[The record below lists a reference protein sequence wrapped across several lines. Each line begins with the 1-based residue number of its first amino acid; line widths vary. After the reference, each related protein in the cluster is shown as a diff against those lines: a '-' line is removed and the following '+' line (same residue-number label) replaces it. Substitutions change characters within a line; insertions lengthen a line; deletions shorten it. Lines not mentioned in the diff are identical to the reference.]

1 MRHVLVK
8 IVIKNW
14 FFKAWSCQWM
24 LRLFW
29 PFVTQSFAA
38 GAELQIQNEGEEGED
53 EDGASIRAKVV
64 TEAKYG
70 TPSPNSPRPDPSN
83 SQASSAHLPMGQG
96 NVALDDIIDHNY
108 AISTEWLVQAV
119 FNFWIL
125 NTIFNLLWVAFYTIS
140 TLGLISFQIHI
151 KSNYLLI

>member
-1 MRHVLVK
+1 
-8 IVIKNW
+8 
-14 FFKAWSCQWM
+14 M

-29 PFVTQSFAA
+29 PFVTRNFAA

-83 SQASSAHLPMGQG
+83 CQASSAHLPMGQG

-108 AISTEWLVQAV
+108 AISPEWLVKAV
-119 FNFWIL
+119 FKHVGIL
-125 NTIFNLLWVAFYTIS
+125 NTIQHLIWVAYNTSSFRRL
-140 TLGLISFQIHI
+140 TLLASPTPILEI
-151 KSNYLLI
+151 

>member
-1 MRHVLVK
+1 MCWWKSWSRIDSSRPGLV
-8 IVIKNW
+8 NECLD
-14 FFKAWSCQWM
+14 FFDHLSHET
-24 LRLFW
+24 LLL
-29 PFVTQSFAA
+29 

-83 SQASSAHLPMGQG
+83 CQASSAHLPMGQG

-108 AISTEWLVQAV
+108 AISPEWLVKAV
-119 FNFWIL
+119 FKHVGIL
-125 NTIFNLLWVAFYTIS
+125 NTIQHLIWVAYNTSSFRRL
-140 TLGLISFQIHI
+140 TLLASPTPILEI
-151 KSNYLLI
+151 

>member
-1 MRHVLVK
+1 
-8 IVIKNW
+8 
-14 FFKAWSCQWM
+14 M

-29 PFVTQSFAA
+29 PFVTRNFAA

-70 TPSPNSPRPDPSN
+70 TPSPNSSRPDPSN
-83 SQASSAHLPMGQG
+83 CQASSAHLPMGQG

-119 FNFWIL
+119 LNFWIL
-125 NTIFNLLWVAFYTIS
+125 NTIYNL
-140 TLGLISFQIHI
+140 
-151 KSNYLLI
+151 

>member
-1 MRHVLVK
+1 
-8 IVIKNW
+8 
-14 FFKAWSCQWM
+14 M

-29 PFVTQSFAA
+29 PFVTRNFAA

-83 SQASSAHLPMGQG
+83 CQASSAHLPMGQG

-108 AISTEWLVQAV
+108 AISPEWLVQAEIKL
-119 FNFWIL
+119 WIL
-125 NTIFNLLWVAFYTIS
+125 NTIYRLMGVTYNTHS
-140 TLGLISFQIHI
+140 MLGLLSSQIHI
-151 KSNYLLI
+151 